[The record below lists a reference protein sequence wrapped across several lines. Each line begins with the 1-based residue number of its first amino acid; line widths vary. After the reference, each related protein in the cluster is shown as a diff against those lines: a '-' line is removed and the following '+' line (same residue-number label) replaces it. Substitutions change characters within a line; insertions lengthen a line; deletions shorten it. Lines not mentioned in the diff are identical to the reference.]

1 MRYILKRDNFLT
13 KDKVNEVFKNELT
26 WGGSLFGRLI
36 NSSIRKAKIEFKKAQ
51 IDEVLNQI
59 EATIYEI
66 LRESLIKD
74 DRVKYYRLLLKSK
87 YAAIKDVSL
96 ANDPNLP
103 DYDEDVDCSGGA
115 GRTKFSE
122 LIGQDPGDT
131 TTSDFTPKWRNL
143 PSGLIDD
150 LLNDIETLDEVGRL
164 LTRDQKEKLRDIHSD
179 FAVELRKCRW
189 IKCNNK
195 FPGGDEATTGF
206 WLGKVPITDA
216 DKELKS
222 EISVK
227 NESLRN
233 RRIFSKF
240 SEFEMYK
247 SFLESSSSYYSSSP
261 VSYNV
266 VAGNSG
272 NVNQNTNQNQ
282 IIMPPY
288 PAPVKKNKKPK
299 TTPTTTTP
307 PAPTTTTTTS
317 TSTTTSAPTTTTTTT
332 STTTTPGDTCNV
344 SKLWKWFFDRSE
356 SKGKDL
362 EPLLR
367 LSRDDEKELEELQSR
382 LNAGTL
388 TLDYNIASDAII
400 RLLNLLYTAYDIF
413 ATEYIPSGRPGGRV
427 SLKTFQEYQKLD
439 VGSGDKPNAAGVPTD
454 GGGTAVI
461 PGFGPWAINV
471 VYKKFQRR
479 MRALHED
486 QELRKIFAN
495 VNFNYPGS
503 EDKFNDSYKYS
514 QSRLQKLNEAEKG
527 GLENRKMGPVLFN
540 LLADLTN
547 PRMCSPQKIDTAW
560 RKYFGQEPLPETAK
574 RESNEN
580 SASNK
585 QTPESGGKP
594 CLSWI
599 ETSGE
604 IKKQSSYCIPSKA
617 SSFIDE
623 NIHDQDNGLLE
634 NRTGPS
640 APIYITLIDP
650 SKVKSIK
657 TDNGLGKERK
667 FLPVKITFN
676 TPSVANQYYK
686 DNTSKYSGYTDYT
699 DVSKT
704 DPNIYYGYCAMNSS
718 GSEYWIFYVRID
730 NYGQIDYQKLKIE
743 SQKFND
749 RRNPNAENPPKQEEK
764 LITYSILK
772 GGTTGPQLL
781 WGDFRDALRYK
792 SDDKADVEDFFQKN
806 IGRTG
811 TSFEDYMKSLLDPT
825 KPANKDRIEEICK

>member
-59 EATIYEI
+59 EATIYEV

-96 ANDPNLP
+96 ANDPDLP
-103 DYDEDVDCSGGA
+103 DYDQNVDCSGGA

-143 PSGLIDD
+143 PSGLIDE
-150 LLNDIETLDEVGRL
+150 LLNDIETLDEVGKL

-195 FPGGDEATTGF
+195 FPGGDQATKGF
-206 WLGKVPITDA
+206 WQGKVPITDA

-240 SEFEMYK
+240 LEFENYR
-247 SFLESSSSYYSSSP
+247 SYFQEISEDVANGNYSR
-261 VSYNV
+261 
-266 VAGNSG
+266 NSIG
-272 NVNQNTNQNQ
+272 FNS
-282 IIMPPY
+282 
-288 PAPVKKNKKPK
+288 
-299 TTPTTTTP
+299 
-307 PAPTTTTTTS
+307 TTTTTTTT

-332 STTTTPGDTCNV
+332 STTTSPIDSCNV
-344 SKLWKWFFDRSE
+344 SELWKWAFDRSE

-367 LSRDDEKELEELQSR
+367 LSRDDEKELTELQSR

-388 TLDYNIASDAII
+388 TLNYDIASDAII

-427 SLKTFQEYQKLD
+427 SLKTFQEYQKLEEASGSTKNATRD
-439 VGSGDKPNAAGVPTD
+439 VTD
-454 GGGTAVI
+454 AGGTAVI

-471 VYKKFQRR
+471 VYSKFQRR

-514 QSRLQKLNEAEKG
+514 QSRLQKLNEADKG
-527 GLENRKMGPVLFN
+527 SLENRKMGPELFK

-547 PRMCSPQKIDTAW
+547 PRHCSPQKIDAAW
-560 RKYFGQEPLPETAK
+560 RKYFGQEPLPDTAK

-585 QTPESGGKP
+585 ETPESKGPP

-599 ETSGE
+599 DTSGQ
-604 IKKQSSYCIPSKA
+604 IKNKGSYCIPSKGT
-617 SSFIDE
+617 SFIDR
-623 NIHDQDNGLLE
+623 NIDDQDNGLLE
-634 NRTGPS
+634 NRTGAS
-640 APIYITLIDP
+640 APIYITLID
-650 SKVKSIK
+650 SINPISTK
-657 TDNGLGKERK
+657 DGSGKERK

-686 DNTSKYSGYTDYT
+686 DNTSKYSGYADYT

-704 DPNIYYGYCAMNSS
+704 DPNIYYGYCAMNS
-718 GSEYWIFYVRID
+718 GGTEYWIFYVRID
-730 NYGQIDYQKLKIE
+730 NYEQIDYQKLTIAT
-743 SQKFND
+743 QQFND
-749 RRNPNAENPPKQEEK
+749 RRNPNAENPPKKEEK

-772 GGTTGPQLL
+772 GGTTGPKLV
-781 WGDFRDALRYK
+781 WDDFRDALRYK
-792 SDDKADVEDFFQKN
+792 SDDKADVEVFFQKN

-811 TSFEDYMKSLLDPT
+811 ISFENYMKSLLDPT